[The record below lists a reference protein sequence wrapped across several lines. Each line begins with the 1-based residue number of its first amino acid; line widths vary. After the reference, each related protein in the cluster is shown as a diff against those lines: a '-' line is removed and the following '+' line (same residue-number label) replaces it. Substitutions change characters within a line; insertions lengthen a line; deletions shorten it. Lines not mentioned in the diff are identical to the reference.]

1 MMSEFLS
8 RFSGPTNNHFAVET
22 AVVSVQRWCCTMVLE
37 HFQLRVV
44 VLVMKHFPTRF

>member
-22 AVVSVQRWCCTMVLE
+22 AVVLYNGARNIFS
-37 HFQLRVV
+37 
-44 VLVMKHFPTRF
+44 